1 LSPFLSMWC
10 YVRITYAECSLPS
23 VRSLPNKPCEL
34 LPASK
39 DFFSSVCSTVT
50 CNHVVLLTCT
60 NPLQGV
66 GFPLPPR
73 CTASV
78 QRTSPW
84 ARPARYCRWCS
95 ATHPSARDRGG
106 GGSMQTP
113 GTGLLLPYI
122 MCDPWGRFRIS
133 VLRSTTLWPPGTCVR
148 WWPLA
153 RVADHTPSAVT
164 CPRKKVGHRQ
174 AG

>member
-1 LSPFLSMWC
+1 MFHRDYLGPKPVFPGCSWWLLVLWIGSAQRLSQSGRWKGMSPRFGTRKIKGSAGCPLSPFLSMWC

-73 CTASV
+73 CTASI

-84 ARPARYCRWCS
+84 ARPARHCRWCS
-95 ATHPSARDRGG
+95 ATHPSDRDRGG
-106 GGSMQTP
+106 GG
-113 GTGLLLPYI
+113 
-122 MCDPWGRFRIS
+122 
-133 VLRSTTLWPPGTCVR
+133 
-148 WWPLA
+148 
-153 RVADHTPSAVT
+153 
-164 CPRKKVGHRQ
+164 
-174 AG
+174 